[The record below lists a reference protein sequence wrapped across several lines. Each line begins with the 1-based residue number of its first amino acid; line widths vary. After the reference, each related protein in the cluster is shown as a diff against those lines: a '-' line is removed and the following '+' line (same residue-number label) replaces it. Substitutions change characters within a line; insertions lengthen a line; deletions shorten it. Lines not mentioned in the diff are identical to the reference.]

1 MARNIT
7 VIPAKQTMTTESGQ
21 PALKKQRV
29 AAYCRVSTDQEEQL
43 SSYENQVRYYTEMI
57 EKNPEYELVDIY
69 ADEGISG
76 TNTKKREE
84 FNRMIDDCR
93 AGRIDLIITKS
104 ISRFARNTLDCLNYV
119 RELKEKGVTI
129 LFEKENINTMDAKGE
144 VLLTILSSLA
154 QDESRSISENSA
166 WGIRRR
172 FEQGTYKIS
181 TKRFLGYDYDKSGKL
196 VVNKAQAKIVKRIY
210 HEYLTGKTVD
220 RIARDFRR
228 EKVKNWDGKY
238 NWQASSIDSM
248 LRNEK
253 YMGDTILQKSY
264 TQDFLTKK
272 RVINDGKL
280 QKYHIQDDH
289 EAIIDLDTWNAVQQ
303 EIARREEYCK
313 EHKTNTYGV
322 LTETKPLSGK
332 IICGECN
339 NLYTRVSY
347 TYRDGRR
354 VVKWRCGS
362 TNKVGGRRVCS
373 NRYIMEDALIKLFI
387 MSWNEIAGNYEDY
400 LDLWNKNLK
409 EGDELLL
416 YKTRQLMAVA
426 KRGKIKELDGELMIM
441 VMDYIKVFES
451 GKLVIRFYDG
461 TEFECETE

>member
-1 MARNIT
+1 
-7 VIPAKQTMTTESGQ
+7 
-21 PALKKQRV
+21 
-29 AAYCRVSTDQEEQL
+29 VSTDQEEQL

-76 TNTKKREE
+76 TNTKKRDE
-84 FNRMIDDCR
+84 FNRMIDDYR

-129 LFEKENINTMDAKGE
+129 HFEKENINTMDAKGE

-172 FEQGTYKIS
+172 FEQGNYRTS
-181 TKRFLGYDYDKSGKL
+181 TKRFLGYDQDKNGKL
-196 VVNKAQAKIVKRIY
+196 VVNKAQAKVVKRIY
-210 HEYLTGKTVD
+210 HEYLLGKTPD
-220 RIARDFRR
+220 RIAREFIA
-228 EKVKNWDGKY
+228 EKVKCWDGKS
-238 NWQASSIDSM
+238 NWHVTTIDSM

-253 YMGDTILQKSY
+253 YMGDVILQKSY
-264 TQDFLTKK
+264 TANFLEKK
-272 RVINDGKL
+272 RVKNEGKL

-289 EAIIDLDTWNAVQQ
+289 EAIIDIDTWNAVQH
-303 EIARREEYCK
+303 EIARREAFCK
-313 EHKTNTYGV
+313 EHHTNTYAV

-339 NLYTRVSY
+339 HLYTRVSY
-347 TYRDGRR
+347 TYRDGRK

-362 TNKVGGRRVCS
+362 SNKAGGRRVCS

-387 MSWNEIAGNYEDY
+387 MSWNEIASNPDDY
-400 LDLWNKNLK
+400 QEAWNKKLA
-409 EGDELLL
+409 EGIELERI
-416 YKTRQLMAVA
+416 KTEHLMAVA
-426 KRGKIKELDGELMIM
+426 KKGKIKELEPDLVIQ
-441 VMDYIKVFES
+441 VLDYIKVYES
-451 GKLVIRFYDG
+451 GKLAIKFYDG

>member
-1 MARNIT
+1 M
-7 VIPAKQTMTTESGQ
+7 
-21 PALKKQRV
+21 
-29 AAYCRVSTDQEEQL
+29 STDQEEQL

-76 TNTKKREE
+76 TNTKKRDE

-104 ISRFARNTLDCLNYV
+104 ISRSARNTLDCLNYV

-154 QDESRSISENSA
+154 QDESRSISENSS

-172 FEQGTYKIS
+172 FEQGQYKIS

-210 HEYLTGKTVD
+210 QEYLTGKTVD
-220 RIARDFRR
+220 RIARIFRE
-228 EKVKNWDGKY
+228 EKVKNWDGQC
-238 NWQASSIDSM
+238 NWQATSIDSM

-272 RVINDGKL
+272 RVVNDGKL
-280 QKYHIQDDH
+280 QMYHIEDDH
-289 EAIIDLDTWNAVQQ
+289 EAIIDLDTWNVVQQ
-303 EIARREEYCK
+303 EIARREQYCR
-313 EHKTNTYGV
+313 EHHTNAYAQQ
-322 LTETKPLSGK
+322 TELKPLSCK
-332 IICGECN
+332 IICSECGH
-339 NLYTRVSY
+339 LYTRVIY
-347 TYRDGRR
+347 TSRSGSK
-354 VVKWRCGS
+354 VSKWRCGS
-362 TNKVGGRRVCS
+362 TNKAGGSRVCS
-373 NRYIMEDALIKLFI
+373 NRYVMEDAFTKLFV
-387 MSWNEIAGNYEDY
+387 MSWNEIAGHYDDY
-400 LDLWNKNLK
+400 VDFWNKNLE
-409 EGDELLL
+409 EGEELLH
-416 YKTRQLMAVA
+416 YKTRQVKEAA
-426 KRGKIKELDGELMIM
+426 KKGKIKEFDGELMIM

-451 GKLVIRFYDG
+451 GRLVVRFYDG